1 MIHFLTIAEST
12 GSDQKSKPGHL
23 GLKLNLAATP
33 GLALR
38 ADPFSA
44 PTTIPNSIRTISPI
58 SGLAIGSQA
67 VPKTSDGNSI
77 PKVKLQPANPFFD
90 NIRQNLELS
99 HGGITER
106 IPLGL
111 AADVLCRATELPS
124 WLGNLA
130 NLPDAECSE
139 ILANQFYRIELGEQK
154 RLQAVMDFH
163 SNGSGGSWPKTAKHD
178 SDQRGD
184 AWSERQVQD
193 AAEVKRLAA
202 WSGGTRILEDPY
214 FPFSIT
220 AGVERGTKNRS
231 VRRILRK
238 DCAHNPAATKISGHM
253 TFLEY
258 GWRAPQTMI
267 QTT

>member
-1 MIHFLTIAEST
+1 MLAEST
-12 GSDQKSKPGHL
+12 NSDRKAKASHYGM
-23 GLKLNLAATP
+23 KLNLAATP

-44 PTTIPNSIRTISPI
+44 PTTMSTSIRTVSPM
-58 SGLAIGSQA
+58 SGLTIGSQA
-67 VPKTSDGNSI
+67 VPKMPDVTSISN
-77 PKVKLQPANPFFD
+77 VKLQPANPFFD

-111 AADVLCRATELPS
+111 APDVLRRATELPS
-124 WLGNLA
+124 WLGNLV
-130 NLPDAECSE
+130 NLPDTECSE
-139 ILANQFYRIELGEQK
+139 ILANQFYRIERGEQK

-163 SNGSGGSWPKTAKHD
+163 SRGSGGSWPKSAKHD
-178 SDQRGD
+178 PDPRGEAWFEQR
-184 AWSERQVQD
+184 AQD

-202 WSGGTRILEDPY
+202 WTGGTQTLEDQY

-231 VRRILRK
+231 VRRSLNE
-238 DCAHNPAATKISGHM
+238 DCAHTLAATKISGHM

-258 GWRAPQTMI
+258 GFSAQQTMI
-267 QTT
+267 PTT